1 MWHAGENVTGGI
13 VKVSINYM
21 NIIPVVDKQ
30 FQLCN
35 LAISVLKTCPLEAGV
50 HEATLTESL
59 PSYAPSVS
67 SSYTYLAG
75 PGLTKCLCEYFRWSF
90 SVSQLCQKEMDSF
103 LEHFFVSLYSVH
115 VVLSFHRFTC
125 AAYCM

>member
-1 MWHAGENVTGGI
+1 MWHAGQNVTGGI
-13 VKVSINYM
+13 VKVSIKYM
-21 NIIPVVDKQ
+21 SIIPVVNKQ

-90 SVSQLCQKEMDSF
+90 SVSQF
-103 LEHFFVSLYSVH
+103 SV
-115 VVLSFHRFTC
+115 VPKKKRIAF
-125 AAYCM
+125 